1 MVCAPFQCDRCWF
14 VNLHKREPNDLSLS
28 DIRLQSYIR
37 RVNLDVFW
45 CREPSTVKTTLAV
58 LEKGKRMSRELGLP
72 PIRIPIGSWP
82 VGDTC
87 GFQVAI
93 EMLKASQRPGKNA
106 SSYTQF
112 DSIRKIRTG
121 YLNAYEAGP
130 ARCLNNSVF
139 KSNKGQMFA
148 MIGGATQSKLFSMFL
163 MGCEKRMGR
172 VVKQDLGISFEM
184 IQGLLRLYEGDLS
197 EEGIREERK
206 RMIIVA
212 GSCFVILWAGAL
224 RGNEM
229 FMLEAG
235 EFVKRRDDGRLL
247 EKNGHCV
254 IPLMGR
260 FKNETGERN
269 LLMVLANKTRSG
281 LRIRHW
287 VDKLSELLKSEGRGL
302 EPGPAVCNPDGY
314 CMESWRLNEELHSV
328 LERLRDESPLIIPS
342 DIVISESFNIRRS
355 FRRGATTRAKEQGV
369 NETTIELNN
378 RWRKVQNSQ
387 GNVPRLPMS
396 QLYTEITQALTSK
409 LRFSNSL

>member
-1 MVCAPFQCDRCWF
+1 MVSAPFQCDRCWF

-28 DIRLQSYIR
+28 DIRLQAYIR
-37 RVNLDVFW
+37 RVNLDIFW
-45 CREPSTVKTTLAV
+45 CREPSTVKSTLAA
-58 LEKGKRMSRELGLP
+58 LAKGRKMSSELGLP
-72 PIRIPIGSWP
+72 PIRVPVGSWP

-87 GFQVAI
+87 GFQVAL
-93 EMLKASQRPGKNA
+93 EMLKASQQPGKNV

-121 YLNAYEAGP
+121 YLNAYESGP
-130 ARCLNNSVF
+130 ARCLNNSMF

-163 MGCEKRMGR
+163 LGCERRMGR

-184 IQGLLRLYEGDLS
+184 LGGVLGIYE
-197 EEGIREERK
+197 EELNNKDTTEERK

-212 GSCFVILWAGAL
+212 GGCFVILWAGAL
-224 RGNEM
+224 RGNEL

-235 EFVKRRDDGRLL
+235 EFVKRRDDGRSLQR
-247 EKNGHCV
+247 NGHCV

-269 LLMVLANKTRSG
+269 LVMVLANETISG
-281 LRIRHW
+281 LKIRYW
-287 VDKLSELLKSEGRGL
+287 VDKFSELLKSEGRGN
-302 EPGPAVCNPDGY
+302 EPGPAVCNGDGY
-314 CMESWRLNEELHSV
+314 CMESWRLNEELHLV
-328 LERLRDESPLIIPS
+328 LERLRAISPSLIPA
-342 DIVISESFNIRRS
+342 DIDIGESFNIRRS

-369 NETTIELNN
+369 NEATIELNN

-409 LRFSNSL
+409 LRFSYSL

>member
-1 MVCAPFQCDRCWF
+1 MVCSPFQCDRCWF

-28 DIRLQSYIR
+28 DIRLQAYIR

-45 CREPSTVKTTLAV
+45 CREPSTVKSTLATLV
-58 LEKGKRMSRELGLP
+58 KGKRMSQELGLP
-72 PIRIPIGSWP
+72 QIRIPVGSWP

-87 GFQVAI
+87 GFQVAL
-93 EMLKASQRPGKNA
+93 EMLKASQRPGKHV
-106 SSYTQF
+106 STYTQF

-139 KSNKGQMFA
+139 KSNKGQMFS

-163 MGCEKRMGR
+163 LGCEKRMGR
-172 VVKQDLGISFEM
+172 VVKQDLGISVEM
-184 IQGLLRLYEGDLS
+184 LKGILGIYEVELLES
-197 EEGIREERK
+197 EVTPERK
-206 RMIIVA
+206 RMIIIS
-212 GSCFVILWAGAL
+212 GGCFVILWAGAL
-224 RGNEM
+224 RGNEV

-235 EFVKRRDDGRLL
+235 EFVRRRDDGRLL
-247 EKNGHCV
+247 ERNGHCV

-269 LLMVLANKTRSG
+269 LLMVLANETRSG
-281 LRIRHW
+281 LDIRYW
-287 VDKLSELLKSEGRGL
+287 VDKFSGLLMAEGRGT

-328 LERLRDESPLIIPS
+328 LERLRDLSPTVIPS
-342 DIVISESFNIRRS
+342 DIVIEESFNVRRS

-369 NETTIELNN
+369 NEATIELNN
-378 RWRKVQNSQ
+378 RWRKVQHSQ

-396 QLYTEITQALTSK
+396 QLYTEISQALTSK
-409 LRFSNSL
+409 LRFSYSL